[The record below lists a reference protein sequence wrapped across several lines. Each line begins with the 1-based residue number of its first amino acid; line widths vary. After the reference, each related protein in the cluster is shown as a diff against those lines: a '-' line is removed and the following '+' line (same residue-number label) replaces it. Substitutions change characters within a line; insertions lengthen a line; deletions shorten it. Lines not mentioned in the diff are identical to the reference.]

1 FSDGNVLRRGDIL
14 RLQTGG
20 GGGWGHPYD
29 REPERV
35 LADVLAQFVSRESA
49 LEDYGVVLSTD
60 GESVDAA
67 ATAAR
72 RQDRPP
78 VDGLFHR
85 GEYKDILE

>member
-1 FSDGNVLRRGDIL
+1 MRRGDIL
-14 RLQTGG
+14 QLQTGG

-85 GEYKDILE
+85 GEYTDILE